1 MPANL
6 LNLRPSSDGL
16 AVFGRPLRLELHRS
30 HLTRSPAR
38 SFPLEGCLA
47 GTVFGRHR
55 LARAQEIDAVLIS
68 LDGDFADI
76 INYPPKDFKGII
88 ALQMRNHPEILPRLL
103 ARLKAYLEPQP
114 AMEHYR
120 GKLIVVEADRVRVR
134 Q

>member
-1 MPANL
+1 MALRFLDDSASRNSTVQTLREANYEVFR
-6 LNLRPSSDGL
+6 LRDVLPVESTDAIVL
-16 AVFGRPLRLELHRS
+16 AK
-30 HLTRSPAR
+30 
-38 SFPLEGCLA
+38 
-47 GTVFGRHR
+47 
-55 LARAQEIDAVLIS
+55 AQEIDAVLIS

-103 ARLKAYLEPQP
+103 ARLRAYLKSQP

-120 GKLIVVEADRVRVR
+120 GKLILVEADRIRVR

>member
-1 MPANL
+1 MA
-6 LNLRPSSDGL
+6 LRFLADHCVSSATIQILREGNHEVLRLRDVLPVESSDAIVL
-16 AVFGRPLRLELHRS
+16 AK
-30 HLTRSPAR
+30 
-38 SFPLEGCLA
+38 
-47 GTVFGRHR
+47 
-55 LARAQEIDAVLIS
+55 AQEIDAVLIS

-103 ARLKAYLEPQP
+103 ARLMAYIDSQP

-120 GKLIVVEADRVRVR
+120 GKLILIEADRIRVR